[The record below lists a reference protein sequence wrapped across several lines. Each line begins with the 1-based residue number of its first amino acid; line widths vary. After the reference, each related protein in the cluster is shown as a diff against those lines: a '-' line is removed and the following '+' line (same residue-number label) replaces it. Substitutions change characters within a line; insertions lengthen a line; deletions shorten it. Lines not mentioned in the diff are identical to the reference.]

1 MVTPDFSSFCV
12 LIAEDVEA
20 NFRLYK
26 SMLKRTGIE
35 ILHAD
40 NGEDAVNLFKN
51 KKVDL
56 VIMDAMM
63 PGKDGF
69 IATKEIR
76 NISEEVPVIMLTAYA
91 NQDSIREAVKS
102 GCTDYLSKPVSTEVL
117 ISALKKWLI
126 IFDD

>member
-1 MVTPDFSSFCV
+1 MITPDFSSFSV
-12 LIAEDVEA
+12 LIAEDDEA

-26 SMLKRTGIE
+26 SMLKKTGIKV
-35 ILHAD
+35 IHAD
-40 NGEDAVNLFKN
+40 NGEDAVNLFKDN
-51 KKVDL
+51 KVDL

-117 ISALKKWLI
+117 ISALKKWLTG
-126 IFDD
+126 FNN